1 MAYDEP
7 AYRRRDGETD
17 STDATTRMSRGYGQP
32 ETGYRPEGSHRREEQ
47 YAPQYA
53 TTAETRV
60 PDYAEAPRVTQAAL
74 DDAFDDPAH
83 GEVGRDRMAVHF
95 LWEFVLLLAAGGLGY
110 LLYASQRDAVTG
122 AALDQLLVQGA
133 ALGLLALGAAATLRT
148 AAPNLAIGPV
158 AVASALHFAENG
170 DTGVLQA
177 AGVALVV
184 GLVGGLLLALLV
196 VGFHVPG
203 WAASLAAALGVIV
216 YIQLRPGPVDVQGD
230 YDPTRHAVYLFGGFA
245 ALTIIGGLLGLIK
258 NVRRTVGR
266 FRPVGDPADRR
277 GVGGAV
283 VTAGAIVFSSVLAV
297 GAGVLIASGNDTPVV
312 PSVGLE
318 WTGLALGAALV
329 GGTSAY
335 GRRGGVLGTL
345 LAVAVLTMFLRY
357 QDLEG
362 WDISTYATAAV
373 AVAGGLVVTR
383 LVETFG
389 RPAPAADTQWTEPPA
404 ATTWQAPPAEPGP
417 APRTDP
423 WDSSRWGS

>member
-1 MAYDEP
+1 MAYDEA
-7 AYRRRDGETD
+7 AYRQ
-17 STDATTRMSRGYGQP
+17 RGGYTQP
-32 ETGYRPEGSHRREEQ
+32 EQVYRPEGSHRRDDAQAEQ
-47 YAPQYA
+47 YAEPAY
-53 TTAETRV
+53 V
-60 PDYAEAPRVTQAAL
+60 APPTL
-74 DDAFDDPAH
+74 DDAFDDPRH

-95 LWEFVLLLAAGGLGY
+95 LWELVLLLAAAGLAY
-110 LLYASQRDAVTG
+110 LLYSGQQDAVTG
-122 AALDQLLVQGA
+122 AALDKLLVQGA
-133 ALGLLALGAAATLRT
+133 GLGLLALGAGATLRT

-170 DTGVLQA
+170 DLGVLEA
-177 AGVALVV
+177 AGVAVV
-184 GLVGGLLLALLV
+184 IGLLGGLILAFVV

-216 YIQLRPGPVDVQGD
+216 YIQMRSGPVNLQGD
-230 YDPTRHAVYLFGGFA
+230 YEPTRHAIYLFGGFA
-245 ALTIIGGLLGLIK
+245 GIAVIAGLLGLIK

-283 VTAGAIVFSSVLAV
+283 VTGLAITFSSVAAV
-297 GAGVLIASGNDTPVV
+297 VAGVLLAAGNDVPVL

-335 GRRGGVLGTL
+335 GRRGGVFGTVF
-345 LAVAVLTMFLRY
+345 AVAILVLFLRY
-357 QDLEG
+357 QELEN

-373 AVAGGLVVTR
+373 AVGGGLVVTR

-389 RPAPAADTQWTEPPA
+389 RPAPAPDTRWTEPPS
-404 ATTWQAPPAEPGP
+404 ATAWQAPEPEPSP
-417 APRTDP
+417 APRADP
-423 WDSSRWGS
+423 WDSTRWGS

>member
-17 STDATTRMSRGYGQP
+17 STARVTGGYGQP
-32 ETGYRPEGSHRREEQ
+32 ETAYRPEGSHRRDEQ
-47 YAPQYA
+47 YPA
-53 TTAETRV
+53 TAETRA
-60 PDYAEAPRVTQAAL
+60 PDHTEPPRVSPASL
-74 DDAFDDPAH
+74 EDAFDDPNH

-95 LWEFVLLLAAGGLGY
+95 LWEFVLLLAGGGLAY
-110 LLYASQRDAVTG
+110 LLYAGQADAVTG
-122 AALDQLLVQGA
+122 AALDTLLVQGA
-133 ALGLLALGAAATLRT
+133 ALGMLALGAGATLRT

-170 DTGVLQA
+170 DTGVVQA
-177 AGVALVV
+177 AGIALVI
-184 GLVGGLLLALLV
+184 GLLGGLILALVV

-203 WAASLAAALGVIV
+203 WAASLAASLGVIV

-230 YDPTRHAVYLFGGFA
+230 YDPTRHAIYLFGGFA

-283 VTAGAIVFSSVLAV
+283 MTTGAIVFSSVLAV
-297 GAGVLIASGNDTPVV
+297 VAGVLLAAGSADPVV

-335 GRRGGVLGTL
+335 GRRGGVFGTL
-345 LAVAVLTMFLRY
+345 FAVAVLTLFLRY
-357 QDLEG
+357 QDLES
-362 WDISTYATAAV
+362 WDISVYATAAV
-373 AVAGGLVVTR
+373 AVGGGLVVTR

-389 RPAPAADTQWTEPPA
+389 RPAPAPDTQWTEPPA

-423 WDSSRWGS
+423 WDSTRWGS

>member
-7 AYRRRDGETD
+7 AYRQ
-17 STDATTRMSRGYGQP
+17 RGGGYSQP
-32 ETGYRPEGSHRREEQ
+32 EQVYRPEGSHRREDLPAEE
-47 YAPQYA
+47 YA
-53 TTAETRV
+53 T
-60 PDYAEAPRVTQAAL
+60 AEAPRVSQVAL
-74 DDAFDDPAH
+74 DDAFDDPYH

-95 LWEFVLLLAAGGLGY
+95 LWEFVLLLAAGGLAY
-110 LLYASQRDAVTG
+110 LLYTNQSDEVTG
-122 AALDQLLVQGA
+122 AALDRLLVQGA
-133 ALGLLALGAAATLRT
+133 ALGLLALGAGATLRT

-170 DTGVLQA
+170 DLGVFEA
-177 AGVALVV
+177 AGVAVV
-184 GLVGGLLLALLV
+184 IGVLGGLILAFVV

-203 WAASLAAALGVIV
+203 WAASLAAALAVIV
-216 YIQLRPGPVDVQGD
+216 YIQMRSGPVNLQGD
-230 YDPTRHAVYLFGGFA
+230 YEPTRHAIYLFGGFA
-245 ALTIIGGLLGLIK
+245 GLAIIGGLLGLIK

-266 FRPVGDPADRR
+266 FRPVGDPAARR
-277 GVGGAV
+277 GVGGGVVTGLAIMFSTVAAV
-283 VTAGAIVFSSVLAV
+283 V
-297 GAGVLIASGNDTPVV
+297 AGVLLAAGNDAAVQ

-335 GRRGGVLGTL
+335 GRRGGVFGTV
-345 LAVAVLTMFLRY
+345 LAVVVLVLFLRY
-357 QDLEG
+357 QELES

-373 AVAGGLVVTR
+373 AVGGGLVVTR

-389 RPAPAADTQWTEPPA
+389 RPAPAPDTQWTEPA
-404 ATTWQAPPAEPGP
+404 SATTWQAPEPEPGP

>member
-17 STDATTRMSRGYGQP
+17 STARVTGGYGQP
-32 ETGYRPEGSHRREEQ
+32 ETGYRPEGSHRRDEQ
-47 YAPQYA
+47 YPPQYA
-53 TTAETRV
+53 ATAETRV
-60 PDYAEAPRVTQAAL
+60 PEHAEAPRVSL
-74 DDAFDDPAH
+74 GDAFDDPSH

-95 LWEFVLLLAAGGLGY
+95 LWEFVLLVAGAGLAY
-110 LLYASQRDAVTG
+110 LLYAGQPDAVTG
-122 AALDQLLVQGA
+122 AGLDTLLVQGA
-133 ALGLLALGAAATLRT
+133 TLGLLALGAGATLRT

-170 DTGVLQA
+170 DGGVLQA
-177 AGVALVV
+177 AGVALVI
-184 GLVGGLLLALLV
+184 GLVGGLILALVV

-216 YIQLRPGPVDVQGD
+216 YIQLRPGPVAVQGD

-245 ALTIIGGLLGLIK
+245 ALAVIGGLLGLIK

-283 VTAGAIVFSSVLAV
+283 VTTLAIVFSTVLAV
-297 GAGVLIASGNDTPVV
+297 GAGVLLAAGSPDPVV

-329 GGTSAY
+329 GGTSAF

-345 LAVAVLTMFLRY
+345 LAVVVLTLFLRY
-357 QDLEG
+357 QDLES

-373 AVAGGLVVTR
+373 AVGGGLVVTR

-389 RPAPAADTQWTEPPA
+389 RPAPAPDTQWTEPPA
-404 ATTWQAPPAEPGP
+404 ATTWQAPPAEPNP